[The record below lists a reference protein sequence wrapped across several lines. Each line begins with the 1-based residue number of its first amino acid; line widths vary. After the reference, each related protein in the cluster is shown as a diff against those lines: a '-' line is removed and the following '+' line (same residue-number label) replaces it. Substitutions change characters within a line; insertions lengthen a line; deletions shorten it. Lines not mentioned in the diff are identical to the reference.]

1 MDPGEEQE
9 INGGLVHDPDP
20 PTAEIYTHGE
30 EMVFVAGTT
39 GSPSS
44 VEVSEAKT
52 PTKGLGLRRWRRRAR
67 SDPGKDG
74 AFVGDPN
81 RALKRGLP
89 NAVLEPVKVR
99 GGAGA
104 GAGAGDNDT
113 PLSPV
118 EASVA
123 SAKDS
128 RDSGSVDGR
137 GVGIPIPDLI
147 TFSLGAVDSEN
158 SEDRSSV
165 NAHKSRHGS
174 LFGTGASR
182 ERSARGARSAVAAKA
197 VQRGKS
203 GSVDSMKK
211 IRGGDRVR
219 FEKEN
224 SMSSV
229 ESDLRSSYANISNW
243 GGSIGNGK
251 GTERELNFEEGVG
264 GCYKEN
270 GVGDGEKE
278 NSTGE
283 ITHGSDEEEG
293 RESFR
298 SHSDRDPLVE
308 SLGSLQAAR
317 EALEKE
323 IQNFEEI
330 GKGLELNSRD
340 KFKLANGRCQESNSC
355 GNVFAFGET
364 ETASSPP
371 IEVQLIKLSEKVGLL
386 EQELQD
392 ATMTVK
398 VKESRVSELEGILNG
413 TQRSEKEN
421 MQSLETKIK
430 EIEIEMEM
438 LFQEKIEANLQSLIV
453 TRMIHELQETAESQI
468 ALVEEQSSL
477 VEDQAQ
483 IMIRLGDSENKAI
496 LLTSKAEELE
506 ASCRELLGTEELL
519 KLQNQVCKVTMCS
532 FVQIVL
538 LCITFGLF
546 VVHILSPSIGV
557 VPT

>member
-1 MDPGEEQE
+1 MNPGEEQG

-20 PTAEIYTHGE
+20 PTAEISTHGE
-30 EMVFVAGTT
+30 ETVSVAGTT

-44 VEVSEAKT
+44 VAVSEAKT

-89 NAVLEPVKVR
+89 NAVAEPVKVR
-99 GGAGA
+99 GGAV
-104 GAGAGDNDT
+104 AGAGDDDT

-128 RDSGSVDGR
+128 RDSGSIDGR
-137 GVGIPIPDLI
+137 GMGIPIPDAI
-147 TFSLGAVDSEN
+147 TFSLGAMDSEN

-165 NAHKSRHGS
+165 NAQKSRHGS
-174 LFGTGASR
+174 LFGTGGSR
-182 ERSARGARSAVAAKA
+182 ERSARGARSVAAAKA
-197 VQRGKS
+197 AQRGKS

-229 ESDLRSSYANISNW
+229 ESDLRSSYVNISNW

-251 GTERELNFEEGVG
+251 GTERELNFEEGAG
-264 GCYKEN
+264 SYYKEN
-270 GVGDGEKE
+270 GVGNGERD
-278 NSTGE
+278 NSTRE
-283 ITHGSDEEEG
+283 ITHGSDEEGG

-308 SLGSLQAAR
+308 SIGSLQAAR

-323 IQNFEEI
+323 
-330 GKGLELNSRD
+330 
-340 KFKLANGRCQESNSC
+340 FKLANGRCQESNSC

-430 EIEIEMEM
+430 EIEIEMET

-453 TRMIHELQETAESQI
+453 TRMIHELQETADSQI
-468 ALVEEQSSL
+468 ALIEEQSS
-477 VEDQAQ
+477 QAQ
-483 IMIRLGDSENKAI
+483 IMIRFRDSENKAI

-519 KLQNQVCKVTMCS
+519 KLQNQVCKATMCS
-532 FVQIVL
+532 FMQIVL
-538 LCITFGLF
+538 LCIALGLF
-546 VVHILSPSIGV
+546 VMHIWSPSIGV